1 MVFVCPQDAWSQSHD
16 EVPVLQGDTDG
27 SCPPQ
32 IWTFQWPGCRDM
44 KQNMWASEN
53 QKNNVCVYSA

>member
-32 IWTFQWPGCRDM
+32 LWTFQWPGCRDM

-53 QKNNVCVYSA
+53 QKK